1 MTVATTRK
9 REKYNSV
16 EDFLFAI
23 AEGRVIGHKLVEK
36 FGRHDDIQ
44 AAVGEDIFS
53 YGADFYYPT
62 SAATVAAFSHSASD
76 DGTSSPLGSGARS
89 VRVYG
94 LDGNYNEISEEI
106 ILNAATPVT
115 STLEFLR
122 VWRVKCLDV
131 GSGGVNAGN
140 ILVISNASTA
150 SPQDVIGFVT
160 AGNGQSE
167 QAQYTIPAGWTG
179 HIISGA
185 GSVLEKVGAGPKET
199 SAHVKFYIRDYQADT
214 SPLSAPGTTNNY
226 ESWRMVQS
234 VDLNSRGS
242 TVAPITTISK
252 ILERSDLRAAGEV
265 SVNDSSVDVRFNMVL
280 VKNTI

>member
-23 AEGRVIGHKLVEK
+23 AEGRVIGHRLEEK

-44 AAVGEDIFS
+44 AGTEEDVFS
-53 YGADFYYPT
+53 YGSSFFYPT

-89 VRVYG
+89 IRVYG
-94 LDGNYNEISEEI
+94 VDGNYDEIAETI
-106 ILNAATPVT
+106 TLNAATPVD

-122 VWRVKCLDV
+122 VWRVKCIDV
-131 GSGGVNAGN
+131 GSGGINAGN
-140 ILVISNASTA
+140 ILVTSAASTA
-150 SPQDVIGFVT
+150 SPKDVIGFVA

-167 QAQYTIPAGWTG
+167 QAQRTIPAGYTG
-179 HIISGA
+179 HITAGA
-185 GSVLEKVGAGPKET
+185 CSILEKSGAGPKET
-199 SAHVKFYIRDYQADT
+199 SGHVKFYIRDYQADT
-214 SPLSAPGTTNNY
+214 SPLSVPGTTNNY

-242 TVAPITTISK
+242 TVAPITSISR
-252 ILERSDLRAAGEV
+252 ILEKSDIRASGEV
-265 SVNDSSVDVRFNMVL
+265 SVNDSSVDVRFNLVL
-280 VKNTI
+280 VKNTE